1 MNAEHASLIP
11 ALPLHPANA
20 YCLQS
25 LQQKLQIYP
34 FVFNNFQGARP
45 ASPSLSTPCMVAW
58 GRMGGV
64 QFPFSLF
71 HVLSSLSRL
80 ECALPRKHRALRGF
94 GRNCCCTNPLESALT
109 RIGPRNPFR
118 MPSSEKRW
126 GEGCRRPH
134 NTGTKTRER
143 VAITGTNRFLIL
155 LIPLLLCLLLTVTS
169 SLAAASQSPD
179 QTEMLLSDARAL
191 FLQGNFTEAD
201 RAVRQYL
208 QNHPDSADGHF
219 LLGHILFREI
229 SAKWLEEGKA
239 EGEALLYNTG
249 DLSGPLVAYR
259 DAKAK
264 ESLAEFTAGAKYHVP
279 CAVDLKIVALDYLL
293 LKDNNDADHWLTR
306 SLQEDP
312 HDAQAWYYLGRTKYG
327 KGQFLEA
334 IEAFAQCLKLEPR
347 KIKAETS
354 VGLSYEAL
362 ERAEEAAQAFQN
374 AITWQAENSA
384 KDPEPFIEL
393 GHLYV
398 NQNQPEKAV
407 PYLTQSIAIFPRISK
422 AHEELGKAYSLLKR
436 FPEAQAELEK
446 AIELT
451 PQVPNLHCLL
461 APVYRKQGF
470 DEKAKAE
477 SDRCAALSG
486 THSTS

>member
-1 MNAEHASLIP
+1 MSFVFFAANRSSLI
-11 ALPLHPANA
+11 
-20 YCLQS
+20 
-25 LQQKLQIYP
+25 
-34 FVFNNFQGARP
+34 
-45 ASPSLSTPCMVAW
+45 M
-58 GRMGGV
+58 
-64 QFPFSLF
+64 LF
-71 HVLSSLSRL
+71 
-80 ECALPRKHRALRGF
+80 F
-94 GRNCCCTNPLESALT
+94 
-109 RIGPRNPFR
+109 
-118 MPSSEKRW
+118 
-126 GEGCRRPH
+126 
-134 NTGTKTRER
+134 
-143 VAITGTNRFLIL
+143 
-155 LIPLLLCLLLTVTS
+155 LCLLHGATANGQSLTDGEHRITS
-169 SLAAASQSPD
+169 SLTQTGATQMNSGAPTPKKEVEPGEPLAPD
-179 QTEMLLSDARAL
+179 PAFAPARL
-191 FLQGNFTEAD
+191 FLQQNKLREAEAAT
-201 RAVRQYL
+201 RSYL
-208 QNHPDSADGHF
+208 QAHADSAEAHF
-219 LLGHILFREI
+219 LLGFILFREVQG
-229 SAKWLEEGKA
+229 KWRETGKDEA
-239 EGEALLYNTG
+239 EALLYNTG

-264 ESLAEFTAGAKYHVP
+264 ESLAEFTTGAKYHVP
-279 CAVDLKIVALDYLL
+279 SAFDLKIVALDYLL

-306 SLQEDP
+306 SLQADP
-312 HDAQAWYYLGRTKYG
+312 RDAQAWYYLGRTKYG

-347 KIKAETS
+347 NIKAETN

-362 ERAEEAAQAFQN
+362 ERSDEAAQAFQN
-374 AITWQAENSA
+374 AITWQTEGSA

-398 NQNQPEKAV
+398 NQNQPERAV
-407 PYLTQSIAIFPRISK
+407 PYLSHSIAIYPNISK

-451 PQVPNLHCLL
+451 PLAPNLHCLL